1 MVGQCELKLIDFG
14 MAEIVPGPLRLPK
27 ESTAHYLAPEVMRVN
42 RRMQGVPGYG
52 LDADAFEKC
61 IESAPKVHQKYIKSA
76 SKVHQKCTKSA
87 SKMHQKCIKMH

>member
-42 RRMQGVPGYG
+42 RRMQGMPGYG

-61 IESAPKVHQKYIKSA
+61 IESAPKVHQK
-76 SKVHQKCTKSA
+76 
-87 SKMHQKCIKMH
+87 